1 MRGVAEDIVHA
12 SARAHA
18 QANIRGPWYA
28 SAYARTA
35 WYDASGWT
43 SDGWRWSGYIE
54 GSYRR
59 GAFQLSAGYGF
70 DPLVFNPVT
79 AEYNEIGYT
88 EFLRGALANGVAR
101 SRADD
106 VVRSLIEQER
116 RLEDASVFKVELVV
130 DLR

>member
-1 MRGVAEDIVHA
+1 MRGVAEDLVHA

-18 QANIRGPWYA
+18 DAHVHGPWHA
-28 SAYARTA
+28 SAYVRSA
-35 WYDASGWT
+35 WYDAAGHT
-43 SDGWRWSGYIE
+43 SDGFRWSGYLE

-59 GAFQLSAGYGF
+59 GPFDLSAGYGF

-88 EFLRGALANGVAR
+88 EFLRGALAGGVGR
-101 SRADD
+101 SKAGDI
-106 VVRSLIEQER
+106 VGALIEQER
-116 RLEDASVFKVELVV
+116 RLEDASVFKIELVV